1 LEVPKQ
7 ESVDPKKLSASLSK
21 EIESSAPASST
32 GANGPT
38 ASAKK
43 AAPRKPRTEKRK
55 DQEGFE
61 NNPPSQ
67 VVSATLQKSSPFF
80 PVVSTAV
87 TGDQSMPQLI
97 PSSTAGPPSSIKPQ
111 GEANPSNNPGVLA
124 AFNRDTV
131 LFNSAQ
137 VPLHS
142 ELTQTDYRT
151 SVPPIQNGDDLTA
164 KTRTSTNVRTVPHED
179 SADR

>member
-55 DQEGFE
+55 DQENFE

-80 PVVSTAV
+80 PVVPTAV
-87 TGDQSMPQLI
+87 TVDQSMPQLI
-97 PSSTAGPPSSIKPQ
+97 PSSTAGPSSSIKPQ
-111 GEANPSNNPGVLA
+111 GEATPSNNPGVIA
-124 AFNRDTV
+124 ANRDNV
-131 LFNSAQ
+131 SINPAQ
-137 VPLHS
+137 VPLPS
-142 ELTQTDYRT
+142 ELSQTDYRT

-164 KTRTSTNVRTVPHED
+164 KTPTSTNDRTVPHED
-179 SADR
+179 PADR